1 MSSSLAPNRL
11 QEIEQEL
18 NKRWP
23 ENKIEPTLDRII
35 ALLDAL
41 GSPQLSYPSIHIAGT
56 NGKTTTARMIDQLL
70 TELGYRVG
78 RYTSPHLES
87 FTERIS
93 IKGQPIS
100 DQMMIKTYDDIA
112 LYLDLIDS
120 RQPFPISYF
129 EALTAMAFVAF
140 AEYPVDVGVIEA
152 GMGGQWDATNV
163 LSSLVSVMTPIG
175 FDHMEYLGNTLTEI
189 AQTKAGIF
197 KPESNVVLAA
207 QSSEVAKVLM
217 ANVAR
222 VSAIPFREGVE
233 FSVKKRS
240 LAVGGQLISLAGIYG
255 DIDEIYLPL
264 YGDHQSN
271 NAGLALASV
280 EAFVGVKLDEE
291 LVRQAFS
298 KVKSPGRC
306 EIIYQDP
313 TVIIDAAHNPHGAG
327 AIAKTISTEFDFHLV
342 IAVVAVL
349 ADKDVDGILQQ
360 LSTAVDYII
369 TTQSNSPRA
378 LDSAELAKIASK
390 YFKPEQIEVISDLGG
405 AITYAIEKVNLS
417 NQVSDG
423 PGAVLITGSVVTA
436 GVARGFISR
445 LKGVLK

>member
-1 MSSSLAPNRL
+1 MSSSLSPNRL
-11 QEIEQEL
+11 HEIEQEL

-23 ENKIEPTLDRII
+23 ENQIEPTLDRII

-100 DQMMIKTYDDIA
+100 DEMMIKTYDDIA

-120 RQPFPISYF
+120 RQIIPISYF
-129 EALTAMAFVAF
+129 EGITAMAFVAF

-255 DIDEIYLPL
+255 DIDEIYLSL

-271 NAGLALASV
+271 NASLALASV
-280 EAFVGVKLDEE
+280 EAFAGVKLDEE

-342 IAVVAVL
+342 VAVVAVL

-360 LSTAVDYII
+360 LSSVVDYII
-369 TTQSNSPRA
+369 TTQNNSPRA
-378 LDSAELAKIASK
+378 LGSGELAKIAVK
-390 YFKPEQIEVISDLGG
+390 YFKPEQVEVISDLGG
-405 AITYAIEKVNLS
+405 AITYAIERVNLS

-436 GVARGFISR
+436 GLARGFLSR
-445 LKGVLK
+445 LEGVGK

>member
-1 MSSSLAPNRL
+1 MSSSLPPNRL
-11 QEIEQEL
+11 HEIEQEL

-23 ENKIEPTLDRII
+23 ESKIEPTLDRII
-35 ALLDAL
+35 ALTDAL

-100 DQMMIKTYDDIA
+100 NQQMITTYDDIA

-207 QSSEVAKVLM
+207 QTSEVAKVLM
-217 ANVAR
+217 ANVLK

-255 DIDEIYLPL
+255 DVEDIYLPL

-280 EAFVGVKLDEE
+280 EAFAGVKLDEE

-298 KVKSPGRC
+298 KIKSPGRC

-313 TVIIDAAHNPHGAG
+313 TVIIDAAHNPHGAA
-327 AIAKTISTEFDFHLV
+327 AIAKTISTEFDFQLV
-342 IAVVAVL
+342 VAVVAVL

-390 YFKPEQIEVISDLGG
+390 YFKLEQIEVISDLGG

-423 PGAVLITGSVVTA
+423 PGAILITGSVVTA
-436 GVARGFISR
+436 GMARGFISR
-445 LKGVLK
+445 LKGVPK

>member
-1 MSSSLAPNRL
+1 MSNSLPPNRL
-11 QEIEQEL
+11 NEIEQEL

-23 ENKIEPTLDRII
+23 ESKIEPTLDRII
-35 ALLDAL
+35 ALTDAL

-100 DQMMIKTYDDIA
+100 DQIMIKTYDDIT

-129 EALTAMAFVAF
+129 EAITAMAFVAF

-175 FDHMEYLGNTLTEI
+175 FDHMAYLGNTLTEI

-207 QSSEVAKVLM
+207 QTSEVAKVLM
-217 ANVAR
+217 SNVLK
-222 VSAIPFREGVE
+222 VSAIPYREGVE

-255 DIDEIYLPL
+255 DIDDIYLPL

-280 EAFVGVKLDEE
+280 EAFAGVKLDEE

-313 TVIIDAAHNPHGAG
+313 TVIIDVAHNPHGAA
-327 AIAKTISTEFDFHLV
+327 AISKTISTEFDFHLV
-342 IAVVAVL
+342 VAVVAVL

-360 LSTAVDYII
+360 LSTAVDHIV

-436 GVARGFISR
+436 GVARGFVSR
-445 LKGVLK
+445 LKGVSK

>member
-1 MSSSLAPNRL
+1 
-11 QEIEQEL
+11 
-18 NKRWP
+18 
-23 ENKIEPTLDRII
+23 
-35 ALLDAL
+35 
-41 GSPQLSYPSIHIAGT
+41 
-56 NGKTTTARMIDQLL
+56 
-70 TELGYRVG
+70 
-78 RYTSPHLES
+78 
-87 FTERIS
+87 
-93 IKGQPIS
+93 
-100 DQMMIKTYDDIA
+100 MIKTYDDIA

-129 EALTAMAFVAF
+129 EAITAMAFVAF

-175 FDHMEYLGNTLTEI
+175 VDHMEYLGNTLTEI

-207 QSSEVAKVLM
+207 QTAEVAKVLM

-271 NAGLALASV
+271 NAALALASV
-280 EAFVGVKLDEE
+280 ESFAGVKLDEE
-291 LVRQAFS
+291 LVRQAFG
-298 KVKSPGRC
+298 KIKSPGRC

-313 TVIIDAAHNPHGAG
+313 TVIIDAAHNPHGAA
-327 AIAKTISTEFDFHLV
+327 AIAKTISTEFDFQLV
-342 IAVVAVL
+342 VAVVAVL

-378 LDSAELAKIASK
+378 LDSADLAKIASK

-436 GVARGFISR
+436 GMARGFISR
-445 LKGVLK
+445 LKGASK

>member
-1 MSSSLAPNRL
+1 MSSALPPNRL
-11 QEIEQEL
+11 SEIEQQL

-41 GSPQLSYPSIHIAGT
+41 GSPQLTYPNIHLAGT

-100 DQMMIKTYDDIA
+100 EQLMIKTYDDIA

-129 EALTAMAFVAF
+129 EAITAMAFVAF

-233 FSVKKRS
+233 FGVKKRS
-240 LAVGGQLISLAGIYG
+240 LAVGGQLISLAGVYG
-255 DIDEIYLPL
+255 DIDDIYLPL

-280 EAFVGVKLDEE
+280 EAFAGVKLDEE

-313 TVIIDAAHNPHGAG
+313 TVIIDAAHNPHGAA

-342 IAVVAVL
+342 VAVVAVL

-378 LDSAELAKIASK
+378 LDSAELAKITMK
-390 YFKPEQIEVISDLGG
+390 YFKPEQVEVISDLEG

-436 GVARGFISR
+436 GVARGFIGR
-445 LKGVLK
+445 LKGVGK

>member
-1 MSSSLAPNRL
+1 MSSSLPPNRL
-11 QEIEQEL
+11 HEIEQEL

-23 ENKIEPTLDRII
+23 ESKIEPTLDRII
-35 ALLDAL
+35 ALTDAL

-100 DQMMIKTYDDIA
+100 DQIMIKTYDDIA

-207 QSSEVAKVLM
+207 QTSEVAKVLM
-217 ANVAR
+217 ANVLK
-222 VSAIPFREGVE
+222 VSAIPYREGVE

-255 DIDEIYLPL
+255 DVEDIYLPL

-280 EAFVGVKLDEE
+280 EAFAGVKLDEE

-298 KVKSPGRC
+298 KIKSPGRC

-313 TVIIDAAHNPHGAG
+313 TVIIDAAHNPHGAA
-327 AIAKTISTEFDFHLV
+327 AIAKTISTEFDFQMV
-342 IAVVAVL
+342 VTVVAVL
-349 ADKDVDGILQQ
+349 SDKDVDGILQQ

-378 LDSAELAKIASK
+378 LDSGELAKIALK

-436 GVARGFISR
+436 GMARGFISR
-445 LKGVLK
+445 LKGVSK

>member
-1 MSSSLAPNRL
+1 MSSSLPPNRL
-11 QEIEQEL
+11 HEIEQEL

-35 ALLDAL
+35 ALLDAF

-100 DQMMIKTYDDIA
+100 DQIMIKTYDDIT

-207 QSSEVAKVLM
+207 QTSEVAKVLM
-217 ANVAR
+217 ANVLK
-222 VSAIPFREGVE
+222 VSAIPYREGVE

-255 DIDEIYLPL
+255 DIDDIYLPL

-280 EAFVGVKLDEE
+280 EAFAGVKLDEE

-313 TVIIDAAHNPHGAG
+313 TVIIDAAHNPHGAA
-327 AIAKTISTEFDFHLV
+327 AISKTISTEFDFHLV
-342 IAVVAVL
+342 VAVVAVL

-378 LDSAELAKIASK
+378 LDSAELAKIAVK

-436 GVARGFISR
+436 GVARGFVSR
-445 LKGVLK
+445 LKGVSK

>member
-1 MSSSLAPNRL
+1 MSSALPPNRL
-11 QEIEQEL
+11 PEIEQQL

-41 GSPQLSYPSIHIAGT
+41 GSPQLTYPNIHLAGT

-100 DQMMIKTYDDIA
+100 EQLMIKTYDDIA

-129 EALTAMAFVAF
+129 EAITAMAFVAF

-233 FSVKKRS
+233 FGVKKRS
-240 LAVGGQLISLAGIYG
+240 LAVGGQLISLAGVYG
-255 DIDEIYLPL
+255 DIDDIYLPL

-280 EAFVGVKLDEE
+280 EAFAGVKLDEE
-291 LVRQAFS
+291 LVRQSFS

-313 TVIIDAAHNPHGAG
+313 TVIIDAAHNPHGAA

-342 IAVVAVL
+342 VAVVAVL

-378 LDSAELAKIASK
+378 LDSAELAKIAMK
-390 YFKPEQIEVISDLGG
+390 YFKPEQVEVISDLEG

-436 GVARGFISR
+436 GVARGFIGR
-445 LKGVLK
+445 LKGVGK